1 MNIMRKSA
9 KMLKINREILK
20 TTDYARNIY
29 TSDCT
34 KKVNFLS
41 YQKIPVYTTLKT
53 YYLARR
59 YVRPLFE
66 DW

>member
-9 KMLKINREILK
+9 KTLKINREILK

-41 YQKIPVYTTLKT
+41 YQKIPVYTT
-53 YYLARR
+53 
-59 YVRPLFE
+59 
-66 DW
+66 

>member
-34 KKVNFLS
+34 KKVKVNFLS
-41 YQKIPVYTTLKT
+41 YQKIPVYTT
-53 YYLARR
+53 
-59 YVRPLFE
+59 
-66 DW
+66 